1 MNLKNLLSRVINF
14 FPFVT
19 KLKSQKLI
27 IDIILNLASTSII
40 KLRGLILAPVISYFC
55 GLEWYGAWVLIYS
68 LSRYALP
75 FSTLMLFNAIVRFF
89 PEEKEL
95 KNEIYLF
102 SILNTLVISVIISCS
117 IAANANFLS
126 MVFFKNLD
134 FSNLLVAG
142 SSLTI
147 LSSTQKMIASYFRAR
162 DNIKVSSSIET
173 ILSVV
178 EVVSISL
185 TLAFTKDLV
194 LAVVVFVVSSFLI
207 EIIIA
212 TKVIKFFALGS
223 ILSKAVFL
231 RYCQYVKYSLPLVP
245 GSLMESFASNGDRFI
260 IAYFLGAKLVGIYSI
275 AYALGSSI
283 MTLCVPIVYSLFP
296 KVSRLWADG
305 NTTEARAI
313 IRKSTKLFIASGVI
327 FFVINLLFGNYL
339 LLALAGKE
347 SDILENNGLIV
358 SLIVMIGVWFYGLVK
373 IQYLYLLA
381 LKSTKL
387 MFFIDSSSCILNLIM
402 NILLTLKLG
411 ILGAAL
417 ATLITYIAELLIV
430 NYCINLKKHEILT
443 SAK

>member
-1 MNLKNLLSRVINF
+1 MNLKNFLSRGINY
-14 FPFVT
+14 FPFVRG
-19 KLKSQKLI
+19 LKSQKLI
-27 IDIILNLASTSII
+27 IDIILSLASTSII

-95 KNEIYLF
+95 KDEIYLF
-102 SILNTLVISVIISCS
+102 SIFNTLVLSLIIACS
-117 IAANANFLS
+117 LAANANFLS
-126 MVFFKNLD
+126 MFFFKNLD

-147 LSSTQKMIASYFRAR
+147 LSSIQKMIASYFRAR

-173 ILSVV
+173 ILSIV

-185 TLAFTKDLV
+185 TLAFTKNLV
-194 LAVVVFVVSSFLI
+194 FAVVVFVVSSFLI

-212 TKVIKFFALGS
+212 TKVINFFALKT
-223 ILSKAVFL
+223 ILSKAVLL
-231 RYCQYVKYSLPLVP
+231 RYFQYVKYSFPLVP
-245 GSLMESFASNGDRFI
+245 GSLMESVASNGDRFI

-305 NTTEARAI
+305 NTTEAKAI
-313 IRKSTKLFIASGVI
+313 IGKSRKLFVASGVI

-347 SDILENNGLIV
+347 SEILENNGLMV

-373 IQYLYLLA
+373 IQSLYLLA
-381 LKSTKL
+381 LQSTRL
-387 MFFIDSSSCILNLIM
+387 IFFIDTSSCILNLVL
-402 NILLTLKLG
+402 NITFTLKLG

-417 ATLITYIAELLIV
+417 ATLVTYLVELLTV
-430 NYCINLKKHEILT
+430 NYCINLKKQEILT
-443 SAK
+443 SQK

>member
-1 MNLKNLLSRVINF
+1 MNLKNLLSRGINY
-14 FPFVT
+14 FPFA
-19 KLKSQKLI
+19 KGLKSQKLI
-27 IDIILNLASTSII
+27 IDIILSLASTSII

-55 GLEWYGAWVLIYS
+55 GLEWYGAWVLVYS

-89 PEEKEL
+89 PEEKL
-95 KNEIYLF
+95 KDEIYLF
-102 SILNTLVISVIISCS
+102 SILNTLVISTIITCS
-117 IAANANFLS
+117 LAANANFLS
-126 MVFFKNLD
+126 MFFFKSLI
-134 FSNLLVAG
+134 FSNLLLAG

-147 LSSTQKMIASYFRAR
+147 LSSIQKVIASYFRAR

-178 EVVSISL
+178 EVLSISL
-185 TLAFTKDLV
+185 TLAFTKNLV

-212 TKVIKFFALGS
+212 TKVINVFALKA
-223 ILSKAVFL
+223 ILSKAVL
-231 RYCQYVKYSLPLVP
+231 IRYFQYVKYSFPLVP

-305 NTTEARAI
+305 NTAEARAI
-313 IRKSTKLFIASGVI
+313 IGKSRKLFIASGVI

-347 SDILENNGLIV
+347 SEILENNGLMV

-373 IQYLYLLA
+373 IQSLYLLA
-381 LKSTKL
+381 LQSTKL
-387 MFFIDSSSCILNLIM
+387 IFFIDTSSCILNLLL
-402 NILLTLKLG
+402 NIVFTLRLG
-411 ILGAAL
+411 IIGAAL
-417 ATLITYIAELLIV
+417 ATLITYLVELLTV
-430 NYCINLKKHEILT
+430 NYCINLRKQEILT
-443 SAK
+443 SLK